1 MAKETS
7 IFFNA
12 TTYVSSLPDEMRYSI
27 KSISTEVPPS
37 RSHLKRFEKIKKD
50 ILSLPCVAIDIKT
63 LLGILHLSDKYTFK
77 KGGDFEN
84 VNELIKH
91 LRKILRKY
99 SFTEIAPPGNFIDA
113 SLDTVIRLSPS
124 YNINNDED
132 IVTAKQCSG
141 NDGLSAML
149 TTRIKRAVTKIN
161 NFNLCLHIFEALHIV
176 TDNEPLTID
185 QNSIINSLL
194 QNSIFPSDC
203 KNYLLSCLS
212 TTLDGAPLKTDL
224 NESSAYLK
232 PITDLELKATF
243 LRTLAK
249 IAAYSQKPLT
259 FKNVSYAEELA
270 ALYKIQRQQI
280 QVQTFNFLKEDNT
293 NKAEE
298 STSAL
303 RSLIYLEKLKKYK
316 NLYKAT
322 NSEKNNFKT
331 TLLELL
337 KEHKFIDNSE
347 LIFIGNNQHLYIE
360 DIPTENPNLYVCNNH
375 RALEDNNWTFA
386 ICPSFNRQLIK
397 KEKIRTFNEIG
408 KHEKRNFAKSLNISN
423 NSMIPQ
429 NVLITIGANLE
440 YRLLVEGVLN
450 NIDDKEKIKAQIM
463 LSHWYKKAFYA
474 NDSTMND
481 LRNCLY
487 YLGEILSI
495 NTFLDKDKSNNT
507 HINQN
512 FKSPYLKTFWNL
524 LLADVILKNENKLNN
539 TNLTTKDFDY
549 KINDLILPIEDI
561 IFYALILCH
570 QNLYPNV
577 RTVGQNSSLLYSF
590 SYDTYKQIINQNP
603 SFIVDILKSLSDS
616 TEKDI
621 YDDYFSALKCYK
633 NFALCKLLPNKL
645 NISEKGLAIISSIV
659 DKIKKRQKSI
669 HAYLNNNSTNSANE
683 IVYRIFEYKLQQNL
697 KQNISSDSDSDNE
710 TNNKLPLP
718 LIAFRQDLLSKGVI
732 AYDNAKSLFNI
743 KINSRAEC
751 LDIMNECASVLDL
764 TMYPNPNV
772 EKYNTVIS
780 AYEYVTF
787 LEDKTNI
794 DYKNVI
800 QIITPFRLAINAAT
814 TFSTHQYIFEQ
825 FSKFIKQEYTDIDEQ
840 NLQSIFNYCE
850 LITQIKLKKGNSCRC
865 SNGLTEFKFTD
876 LAKKELLIL
885 FNIVASNGDLNTNI
899 RNITAINKKL
909 ANSPLDIFTQKNYI
923 KTNSVFKGFSNN
935 RVNAITSTPTEL
947 NLELIAQ
954 KNIETQQVQM
964 ILAPIFADEKANVTD
979 NIVHESANIQEH
991 ATTSN
996 KSSET
1001 VALTTNVNST
1011 SNIVEDSS
1019 SNTLSQNSN
1028 ETFAQLPQSCQKLLI
1043 RLLQLPNF
1051 TLEDFKK
1058 ICSEVG
1064 LMHNAALEI
1073 INTWAF
1079 DNFDCTLIEEDTPM
1093 FFDKELLSEC
1103 FN

>member
-12 TTYVSSLPDEMRYSI
+12 TTYVSSLPDEMRCSI
-27 KSISTEVPPS
+27 KSISTEFPPS
-37 RSHLKRFEKIKKD
+37 RSHLVRFEKIKKD

-113 SLDTVIRLSPS
+113 SLNTIIRLSPS

-149 TTRIKRAVTKIN
+149 ATRIKRAVTKIN
-161 NFNLCLHIFEALHIV
+161 NFNLCLHIFEALHLV

-212 TTLDGAPLKTDL
+212 TTLDGVPLKTDL

-249 IAAYSQKPLT
+249 IAAYSHKPLT

-270 ALYKIQRQQI
+270 ALYKIERQQI
-280 QVQTFNFLKEDNT
+280 QVQTFNFLKEDNGT
-293 NKAEE
+293 KTEE
-298 STSAL
+298 NTSTL

-316 NLYKAT
+316 NLYKAAD
-322 NSEKNNFKT
+322 SEKNKFKT
-331 TLLELL
+331 TLLDLL
-337 KEHKFIDNSE
+337 KEHNFINNNE

-375 RALEDNNWTFA
+375 RSLEDNNWTFA
-386 ICPSFNRQLIK
+386 ICPNFNRQLVK

-429 NVLITIGANLE
+429 NVLITVGANLE

-481 LRNCLY
+481 LRNSLY

-495 NTFLDKDKSNNT
+495 NTFLDKDKANNN
-507 HINQN
+507 HINQS
-512 FKSPYLKTFWNL
+512 FKSPYLKIFWNL
-524 LLADVILKNENKLNN
+524 LLAEVILKNENKLNN
-539 TNLTTKDFDY
+539 TNVNTKDFDY
-549 KINDLILPIEDI
+549 KINDLCLPIEDI

-577 RTVGQNSSLLYSF
+577 RTVGQNSSLLYSY
-590 SYDTYKQIINQNP
+590 SYDTYKQFIKENP
-603 SFIVDILKSLSDS
+603 SYIVDILKSLSDS

-645 NISEKGLAIISSIV
+645 NINEKGLAIISSIA
-659 DKIKKRQKSI
+659 DNIKKYQKSI
-669 HAYLNNNSTNSANE
+669 YTYLNNNSTNSANE

-697 KQNISSDSDSDNE
+697 KLNVSNDSKPINE
-710 TNNKLPLP
+710 ENKTLPLP
-718 LIAFRQDLLSKGVI
+718 LEAFKQDLLSKGVI

-751 LDIMNECASVLDL
+751 LDIMSECASVLGI

-780 AYEYVTF
+780 AYEYVAF
-787 LEDKTNI
+787 SEDNTNI
-794 DYKNVI
+794 DYKNVN

-825 FSKFIKQEYTDIDEQ
+825 FSKFVKQEYNDIDEKS
-840 NLQSIFNYCE
+840 LQSIFSYCE
-850 LITQIKLKKGNSCRC
+850 FITQIKLKKGNSCRC

-909 ANSPLDIFTQKNYI
+909 ADNPLDIFTQKNYI
-923 KTNSVFKGFSNN
+923 KTNSVFKTFTNN
-935 RVNAITSTPTEL
+935 RVNSIASTPTEL

-954 KNIETQQVQM
+954 KNIETQQVQK
-964 ILAPIFADEKANVTD
+964 ILAPIFADEKVIETD
-979 NIVHESANIQEH
+979 NTTYESTNIQEQ
-991 ATTSN
+991 TTM
-996 KSSET
+996 
-1001 VALTTNVNST
+1001 L
-1011 SNIVEDSS
+1011 NIVEESS
-1019 SNTLSQNSN
+1019 LSNSDKLNNTTSDTQSQNTN

-1051 TLEDFKK
+1051 TLSDFKK

-1073 INTWAF
+1073 INTWSL

>member
-12 TTYVSSLPDEMRYSI
+12 TTYVSSLPDEMRCSI
-27 KSISTEVPPS
+27 KSISTEFPPS
-37 RSHLKRFEKIKKD
+37 RSHLVRFEKIKKD

-113 SLDTVIRLSPS
+113 SLNTIIRLSPS

-149 TTRIKRAVTKIN
+149 ATRIKRAVTKIN
-161 NFNLCLHIFEALHIV
+161 NFNLCLHIFEALHLV

-212 TTLDGAPLKTDL
+212 TTLDGVPLKTDL

-249 IAAYSQKPLT
+249 IAAYSHKPLT

-270 ALYKIQRQQI
+270 ALYKIERQQI
-280 QVQTFNFLKEDNT
+280 QVQTFNFLKEDNGT
-293 NKAEE
+293 KTEE
-298 STSAL
+298 NASTL

-316 NLYKAT
+316 NLYKAAD
-322 NSEKNNFKT
+322 SEKNKFKT
-331 TLLELL
+331 TLLDLL
-337 KEHKFIDNSE
+337 KEHNFINNNE

-375 RALEDNNWTFA
+375 RSLEDNNWTFA
-386 ICPSFNRQLIK
+386 ICPKFNRQLVK

-429 NVLITIGANLE
+429 NVLITVGANLE

-481 LRNCLY
+481 LRNSLY

-495 NTFLDKDKSNNT
+495 NTFLDKDKANNN
-507 HINQN
+507 HINQS
-512 FKSPYLKTFWNL
+512 FKSPYLKIFWNL
-524 LLADVILKNENKLNN
+524 LLAEVILKNENKLNN
-539 TNLTTKDFDY
+539 TNVNTKDFDY
-549 KINDLILPIEDI
+549 KINDLCLPIEDI

-577 RTVGQNSSLLYSF
+577 RTVGQNSSLLYSY
-590 SYDTYKQIINQNP
+590 SYDTYKQFIKENP
-603 SFIVDILKSLSDS
+603 SYIVDILKSLSDS

-645 NISEKGLAIISSIV
+645 NINEKGLAIISSIA
-659 DKIKKRQKSI
+659 DNIKKYQKSI
-669 HAYLNNNSTNSANE
+669 YTYLNNNSTNSANE

-697 KQNISSDSDSDNE
+697 KLNVSNDSKPINE
-710 TNNKLPLP
+710 ENKTLPLP
-718 LIAFRQDLLSKGVI
+718 LEAFKQDLLSKGVI

-751 LDIMNECASVLDL
+751 LDIMSECASVLGI

-780 AYEYVTF
+780 AYEYVAF
-787 LEDKTNI
+787 SEDNTNI
-794 DYKNVI
+794 DYKNVN

-825 FSKFIKQEYTDIDEQ
+825 FSKFVKQEYNDIDEKS
-840 NLQSIFNYCE
+840 LQSIFSYCE
-850 LITQIKLKKGNSCRC
+850 FITQIKLKKGNSCRC

-909 ANSPLDIFTQKNYI
+909 ADNPLDIFTQKNYI
-923 KTNSVFKGFSNN
+923 KTNSVFKTFTNN
-935 RVNAITSTPTEL
+935 RVNSIASTPTEL

-954 KNIETQQVQM
+954 KNIETQQVQK
-964 ILAPIFADEKANVTD
+964 ILAPIFADEKVIETD
-979 NIVHESANIQEH
+979 NTTYESTNIQEQ
-991 ATTSN
+991 TTM
-996 KSSET
+996 
-1001 VALTTNVNST
+1001 L
-1011 SNIVEDSS
+1011 NIVEESS
-1019 SNTLSQNSN
+1019 LSNSDKLNNTTSDTQSQNTN

-1051 TLEDFKK
+1051 TLSDFKK

-1073 INTWAF
+1073 INTWSL

>member
-12 TTYVSSLPDEMRYSI
+12 TTYVNSLPDEMRCSI
-27 KSISTEVPPS
+27 KSISTEFSPS
-37 RSHLKRFEKIKKD
+37 RSHLVRFEKIKKD

-113 SLDTVIRLSPS
+113 SLDTIIRLSPS

-141 NDGLSAML
+141 NDGLSAMIA
-149 TTRIKRAVTKIN
+149 TRIKRAVTKIN
-161 NFNLCLHIFEALHIV
+161 NFNLCLHIFEALHLV
-176 TDNEPLTID
+176 TDNEPLNID

-212 TTLDGAPLKTDL
+212 TTLDRVPLKTDL

-249 IAAYSQKPLT
+249 IAAYSHNPLT

-270 ALYKIQRQQI
+270 ALYKIERQQI
-280 QVQTFNFLKEDNT
+280 QVQTFNFLKEDNVT
-293 NKAEE
+293 KTEE
-298 STSAL
+298 NASTL

-316 NLYKAT
+316 NLYKAAD
-322 NSEKNNFKT
+322 SEKNKFKT
-331 TLLELL
+331 TLLDLL
-337 KEHKFIDNSE
+337 REHNFINNNE

-375 RALEDNNWTFA
+375 RSLEDNNWTFA
-386 ICPSFNRQLIK
+386 ICPNFNRQLVK

-450 NIDDKEKIKAQIM
+450 NIDDKDKIKAQIM

-481 LRNCLY
+481 LRNSLY

-495 NTFLDKDKSNNT
+495 NTFLDKDKANNN
-507 HINQN
+507 HINQS
-512 FKSPYLKTFWNL
+512 FKSPYLKIFWNL
-524 LLADVILKNENKLNN
+524 LLAEVILKNENKLNN
-539 TNLTTKDFDY
+539 TNINTKDLDY
-549 KINDLILPIEDI
+549 KINDLYLPIEDI

-577 RTVGQNSSLLYSF
+577 RTVGQNSSLLYSY
-590 SYDTYKQIINQNP
+590 SYDTYKQLIKENP
-603 SFIVDILKSLSDS
+603 SYIVDILKSVSDS
-616 TEKDI
+616 TEKDV

-645 NISEKGLAIISSIV
+645 NINERGLAIISSIA
-659 DKIKKRQKSI
+659 DKIKKHQKSI
-669 HAYLNNNSTNSANE
+669 YTYLNNNSTNSANE

-697 KQNISSDSDSDNE
+697 KTNVSNDSKPINE
-710 TNNKLPLP
+710 ENKTLPLP
-718 LIAFRQDLLSKGVI
+718 LEAFKQDLLSKGVI

-751 LDIMNECASVLDL
+751 LDIMSECASVLGI

-787 LEDKTNI
+787 SEDNTNI
-794 DYKNVI
+794 DYKNVN

-825 FSKFIKQEYTDIDEQ
+825 FSKFVKQEYNDIDEK

-850 LITQIKLKKGNSCRC
+850 FITQIKLKKGNSCRC

-909 ANSPLDIFTQKNYI
+909 ADNPLDIFTQKNYI
-923 KTNSVFKGFSNN
+923 KTNSVFKTFTNN
-935 RVNAITSTPTEL
+935 RVNSIASTPTEL

-954 KNIETQQVQM
+954 KNIETQQVQK
-964 ILAPIFADEKANVTD
+964 ILAPIFADEKVIETD
-979 NIVHESANIQEH
+979 NSTYESTNIQEQ
-991 ATTSN
+991 TTI
-996 KSSET
+996 
-1001 VALTTNVNST
+1001 
-1011 SNIVEDSS
+1011 SNIVEESTS
-1019 SNTLSQNSN
+1019 SNSDKLNNTISDTQSQNTN

-1051 TLEDFKK
+1051 TLSDFKK

-1073 INTWAF
+1073 INTWSL